1 MSEDYKKEIDRLIK
15 AAGVKAVNRIS
26 EPIRVE
32 DAFQPKRRKTLKETI
47 KVIADTPEEAQAFMA
62 LLQNAGIEQE
72 MPQGDEMEPSD
83 ELPQPQGDELPQDG
97 GPPCGMEAEAEG
109 EIAQGADYA
118 NSPDEEYEDDPMNT
132 YSTKWNH
139 QKKFRRTNNH
149 GDNPLSL
156 ADSLMREWT
165 DVRDTEEIEEV
176 IKSADAIPRMVDK
189 DDNPIDGKGPV
200 GPGDIIQRPEVF
212 DPVWGDWG
220 HTPESWSDEQ
230 VDAYAEEIIA
240 ISKGQ
245 DPKIEGFDSYFDA
258 LGDGRP
264 VDVEGGKYD
273 ADDIMDII
281 NDTIGGQMNSV
292 IGEFLELYMNKP
304 TGTNPKLP
312 SPELQKDALG
322 IVRHPEFKKS
332 LARVRSGQQKQVGE
346 AIGGEWSRN
355 TPPALMAVIKK
366 HNIDPYDAKQM
377 ANEDFLGE
385 VDMAADYHGAYLDR
399 IAKEGKIKPDENGQ
413 FFFSDEE
420 EELHDIDGGEM
431 WHDSPEGEKFFG
443 IIDELC
449 QAMGINQEYKIQV
462 EECGNA
468 LMKYVEDSATEER
481 QVGEDRDD
489 SKLSVDSLRRA
500 MHRSEAGAKKAREEG
515 DLSMGDLFDR
525 EAGMYQAKLDKAL
538 ERQRKVGEDEA
549 MAQYSPNLPKDKKTK
564 EDVINEM
571 GDAETELL
579 PGVKDEDNIL
589 IVQRG
594 DNADDIDEDPRVTGE
609 LFASEKHSD
618 DDIKKAIADYL
629 KSKNLDTNFYYDST
643 PNDYYSKEKT
653 VDGRPFRAEV
663 SLHWLGNMGEQEQV
677 GDEGLN
683 RIKELSGIDKQV
695 GEEELKRYGNYRRR
709 N

>member
-15 AAGVKAVNRIS
+15 IAGVKAVNRIS
-26 EPIRVE
+26 DPIRVE
-32 DAFQPKRRKTLKETI
+32 DAFQPKKRKTLKETI

-72 MPQGDEMEPSD
+72 MPQGDEMEPGD
-83 ELPQPQGDELPQDG
+83 ELPQAQGDELPQDG

-165 DVRDTEEIEEV
+165 DVRDTKETEEV
-176 IKSADAIPRMVDK
+176 INPR
-189 DDNPIDGKGPV
+189 
-200 GPGDIIQRPEVF
+200 
-212 DPVWGDWG
+212 
-220 HTPESWSDEQ
+220 
-230 VDAYAEEIIA
+230 
-240 ISKGQ
+240 
-245 DPKIEGFDSYFDA
+245 
-258 LGDGRP
+258 
-264 VDVEGGKYD
+264 
-273 ADDIMDII
+273 
-281 NDTIGGQMNSV
+281 
-292 IGEFLELYMNKP
+292 
-304 TGTNPKLP
+304 
-312 SPELQKDALG
+312 
-322 IVRHPEFKKS
+322 
-332 LARVRSGQQKQVGE
+332 
-346 AIGGEWSRN
+346 
-355 TPPALMAVIKK
+355 IK
-366 HNIDPYDAKQM
+366 
-377 ANEDFLGE
+377 
-385 VDMAADYHGAYLDR
+385 
-399 IAKEGKIKPDENGQ
+399 
-413 FFFSDEE
+413 
-420 EELHDIDGGEM
+420 
-431 WHDSPEGEKFFG
+431 
-443 IIDELC
+443 
-449 QAMGINQEYKIQV
+449 
-462 EECGNA
+462 
-468 LMKYVEDSATEER
+468 ER
-481 QVGEDRDD
+481 QVGE
-489 SKLSVDSLRRA
+489 
-500 MHRSEAGAKKAREEG
+500 E
-515 DLSMGDLFDR
+515 
-525 EAGMYQAKLDKAL
+525 
-538 ERQRKVGEDEA
+538 EA

-594 DNADDIDEDPRVTGE
+594 DNADDIDEDPRVIGE
-609 LFASEKHSD
+609 LYASEKHSD

-663 SLHWLGNMGEQEQV
+663 SLHWLGNMGESVEEEAIDPVWGDWGYTPESWSDAKVEDNADYIIAMSKGQAPDIGSWDSTFDSLQDGLPDMDIEGSKYDPNDIIEMLDDTIGGKVTYVVGQYLQEKEDTGELGPPSPEVQKAALEVVNNPEFKKAVSRVRSGQQEQV
-677 GDEGLN
+677 GDEELN
-683 RIKELSGIDKQV
+683 RIKELSRIDKQV

>member
-165 DVRDTEEIEEV
+165 DVRDTKETEEV
-176 IKSADAIPRMVDK
+176 IDPRIK
-189 DDNPIDGKGPV
+189 E
-200 GPGDIIQRPEVF
+200 R
-212 DPVWGDWG
+212 
-220 HTPESWSDEQ
+220 
-230 VDAYAEEIIA
+230 
-240 ISKGQ
+240 
-245 DPKIEGFDSYFDA
+245 
-258 LGDGRP
+258 
-264 VDVEGGKYD
+264 
-273 ADDIMDII
+273 
-281 NDTIGGQMNSV
+281 
-292 IGEFLELYMNKP
+292 
-304 TGTNPKLP
+304 
-312 SPELQKDALG
+312 
-322 IVRHPEFKKS
+322 
-332 LARVRSGQQKQVGE
+332 QVGE

-481 QVGEDRDD
+481 QVGE
-489 SKLSVDSLRRA
+489 
-500 MHRSEAGAKKAREEG
+500 
-515 DLSMGDLFDR
+515 
-525 EAGMYQAKLDKAL
+525 
-538 ERQRKVGEDEA
+538 
-549 MAQYSPNLPKDKKTK
+549 
-564 EDVINEM
+564 
-571 GDAETELL
+571 
-579 PGVKDEDNIL
+579 
-589 IVQRG
+589 
-594 DNADDIDEDPRVTGE
+594 
-609 LFASEKHSD
+609 
-618 DDIKKAIADYL
+618 
-629 KSKNLDTNFYYDST
+629 
-643 PNDYYSKEKT
+643 
-653 VDGRPFRAEV
+653 
-663 SLHWLGNMGEQEQV
+663 
-677 GDEGLN
+677 
-683 RIKELSGIDKQV
+683 
-695 GEEELKRYGNYRRR
+695 EELKRYGNYRRR

>member
-15 AAGVKAVNRIS
+15 IAGVKAVNRIS
-26 EPIRVE
+26 DPIRVE
-32 DAFQPKRRKTLKETI
+32 DAFQPKKRKTLKETI

-72 MPQGDEMEPSD
+72 MPQGDEMEPGD
-83 ELPQPQGDELPQDG
+83 ELPQAQGDELPQDG

-165 DVRDTEEIEEV
+165 NVKDSEETEEV

-258 LGDGRP
+258 LGDGMP

-292 IGEFLELYMNKP
+292 IGGFLELYMGKDHSGP
-304 TGTNPKLP
+304 ELP
-312 SPELQKDALG
+312 DAELQKDALR
-322 IVRHPEFKKS
+322 IVRDPEFKKS
-332 LARVRSGQQKQVGE
+332 LARVRSGQQEQVGE
-346 AIGGEWSRN
+346 EEA
-355 TPPALMAVIKK
+355 
-366 HNIDPYDAKQM
+366 IDPVWGDWGYTP
-377 ANEDFLGE
+377 ESWS
-385 VDMAADYHGAYLDR
+385 DM
-399 IAKEGKIKPDENGQ
+399 
-413 FFFSDEE
+413 
-420 EELHDIDGGEM
+420 
-431 WHDSPEGEKFFG
+431 
-443 IIDELC
+443 
-449 QAMGINQEYKIQV
+449 
-462 EECGNA
+462 
-468 LMKYVEDSATEER
+468 
-481 QVGEDRDD
+481 
-489 SKLSVDSLRRA
+489 
-500 MHRSEAGAKKAREEG
+500 
-515 DLSMGDLFDR
+515 
-525 EAGMYQAKLDKAL
+525 
-538 ERQRKVGEDEA
+538 KV
-549 MAQYSPNLPKDKKTK
+549 
-564 EDVINEM
+564 
-571 GDAETELL
+571 
-579 PGVKDEDNIL
+579 
-589 IVQRG
+589 G
-594 DNADDIDEDPRVTGE
+594 DNAEEIIALSKGQDPNI
-609 LFASEKHSD
+609 SW
-618 DDIKKAIADYL
+618 DIKFDEL
-629 KSKNLDTNFYYDST
+629 QDMNPHGVEGSKYEDDEIFDII
-643 PNDYYSKEKT
+643 EKT
-653 VDGRPFRAEV
+653 IGGKVRSVISWYLEEAEDTDYV
-663 SLHWLGNMGEQEQV
+663 GPPSPEVQKAALEVVNNPEFKKSLARVRSGQQEQV
-677 GDEGLN
+677 GEEELN

-695 GEEELKRYGNYRRR
+695 GEVELKRYGNYRRR